1 MTEKPE
7 FQLSGLCYEDKT
19 TSNGTHKRISLKQ
32 CDLFNEAEI
41 KSLSSAVATMENL
54 FSNIDRS
61 IAAEEA
67 CREFVEEL
75 KSLTS
80 DNKYD
85 IAKVDRRFRAYVM
98 EFRLFLDHWKKY
110 ISDIKKIDNHY
121 GSAYECLF
129 DDTTSEIYDSCVEY
143 VLATVIRN
151 YVVHGYDSINGI
163 HVDGCNNRVY
173 IDRDNLFKIK
183 ISASAKEIV
192 KKQPEKID
200 LVDIAEKSLEALNQ
214 VQEALMNFQITEDIG
229 QASITLLDA
238 KKRID
243 DANIK
248 SDFWILIERKEP
260 TKVMD
265 YKHPMVIQRIKDENS
280 NPVTEEPKQLIPVVP
295 GINLQF
301 WHLNWIGYIAV
312 ASYISNLWK
321 KGYWLDIQKKYSL

>member
-1 MTEKPE
+1 MIEKPE

-19 TSNGTHKRISLKQ
+19 TSDGPHKRISLKQ
-32 CDLFNEAEI
+32 CNLFNEIEI
-41 KSLSSAVATMENL
+41 KSLSSAVATMEKL

-110 ISDIKKIDNHY
+110 ISDIKKTDNHY
-121 GSAYECLF
+121 GGAYERLF
-129 DDTTSEIYDSCVEY
+129 NDITSEIYDSCDEY

-151 YVVHGYDSINGI
+151 YVVHGYDSINAI
-163 HVDGCNNRVY
+163 HVDGYNNRVY
-173 IDRDNLFKIK
+173 IERDNLFKIK
-183 ISASAKEIV
+183 MSASAKEIV

-200 LVDIAEKSLEALNQ
+200 LVDIAEKSLESLNQ

-229 QASITLLDA
+229 EASITLLDA

-248 SDFWILIERKEP
+248 SDFWILIEGKEP
-260 TKVMD
+260 TKLMD
-265 YKHPMVIQRIKDENS
+265 YKHPVFIQRIKDENG
-280 NPVTEEPKQLIPVVP
+280 NPVTEEKKPLIPVVP

-301 WHLNWIGYIAV
+301 WHLNWIGYVAV